1 MSLNLVFQTDP
12 LARLNVAG
20 DTSFALM
27 LEAQARGHAIF
38 QMEPNDVAYENGRVS
53 ALVRSISVVDDPA
66 RAFSVHETWRRDLR
80 DFDVLLIR
88 QDPPFDMAYYANTLL
103 LEMLEPDVLV
113 LNAPHAVR
121 NVSEKLAA
129 LQFPDLMPETWVG
142 RDKAALVAF
151 AQRFPMVVVKPLFH
165 GGGETVTRTATDLAS
180 LLPHVE
186 TALAAWP
193 REPILVQEYLP
204 EVPEQGDKRIMLL
217 EGEPV
222 GVLKRIPA
230 KGDFRANIHV
240 GGRPVLSE
248 IEERDRLV
256 VARVGEMLRR
266 EGVFFAGIDVLAGRL
281 IEINVTSPTLMRE
294 LKRAGGP
301 DVALTYM
308 ERVEQ
313 RLAGRR

>member
-1 MSLNLVFQTDP
+1 MPLKIAFQTDP
-12 LARLNVAG
+12 LAKLNIAG

-27 LEAQARGHAIF
+27 LECQARGHAIF
-38 QMEPNDVAYENGRVS
+38 QLEPQDLAYENGRVS
-53 ALVRSISVVDDPA
+53 GLVRTIGVEDDPA
-66 RAFSVHETWRRDLR
+66 RAFAVHETARRDLR
-80 DFDVLLIR
+80 DFDALLIR

-113 LNAPHAVR
+113 LNAPRAVR

-129 LQFPDLMPETWVG
+129 LQFPDLMPHTWVG
-142 RDKAALVAF
+142 RDKATLAAF
-151 AQRFPMVVVKPLFH
+151 ARQFDMVVVKPLFH
-165 GGGETVTRTATDLAS
+165 GGGETVTRTATDAAS

-193 REPILVQEYLP
+193 KEPILIQEYLP
-204 EVPEQGDKRIMLL
+204 EVPEEGDKRVMLL

-222 GVLKRIPA
+222 GALKRIPA
-230 KGDFRANIHV
+230 EGDFRANIHV
-240 GGRPVLSE
+240 GGTPVLSSVE
-248 IEERDRLV
+248 PRDEAV

-294 LKRAGGP
+294 LARVGGP
-301 DVALTYM
+301 DVAAMYVTRLE
-308 ERVEQ
+308 ER
-313 RLAGRR
+313 LRR